1 MAERLRVALLFGGRS
16 AEHDVSVMSARNVF
30 RALDPARYDTV
41 PIGITRSG
49 AWLMCSLEA
58 GAFPAAVPESGPRVA
73 LVPGG
78 GGRLAILSEAEG
90 APADVSRAVDVVFP
104 ILHGPFGED
113 GTVQG
118 AAEIAGVPYVGSG
131 VLGSA
136 AAMDKDVAKRLMR
149 DGGLPIARFLTF
161 VKGDAPSFEAVV
173 AELGRPVFVKPAR
186 LGSSVGISKA
196 GTGQEFA
203 QAVAEAF
210 RHDRKILVEEYV
222 RGREIECGVLEGEDG
237 SLTASLPGEIAPSNR
252 HGFYTYEAKYLDED
266 GAAIRVPADLP
277 TEVSDKVRSLSIDAF
292 RALGCEGL
300 ARIDFFLREDGKLLV
315 NEVNT
320 LPGFTNISMYPK
332 VMEALGIGYSDL
344 VDRLIR
350 HALARAGLGGRAVR
364 QERRGLAAQ
373 APAELGPRAI
383 VGGGDVTGSVFQTNR
398 CA

>member
-1 MAERLRVALLFGGRS
+1 MAEGLRVALLFGGRS
-16 AEHDVSVMSARNVF
+16 AEHDVSVLSARNVF
-30 RALDPARYDTV
+30 RALDPARYHTI

-49 AWLMCSLEA
+49 VWRLCLLEN
-58 GAFPAAVPESGPRVA
+58 GAFPVTVPESGPLVA
-73 LVPGG
+73 LIPGG
-78 GGRLAILSEAEG
+78 AGRLAILPETEG
-90 APADVSRAVDVVFP
+90 AVADLSDTVDVVFP
-104 ILHGPFGED
+104 VLHGPFGED

-149 DGGLPIARFLTF
+149 DGGLPIARFSSF
-161 VKGDAPSFEAVV
+161 VQGDTPAFEAVV

-196 GTGQEFA
+196 STDQEFA
-203 QAVAEAF
+203 KAVAEAF
-210 RHDRKILVEEYV
+210 RHDRKVLVEEYV

-237 SLTASLPGEIAPSNR
+237 SLTASLPGEIVPSNR
-252 HGFYTYEAKYLDED
+252 HGFYTYEAKYLDEE
-266 GAAIRVPADLP
+266 GAAIKVPANLA
-277 TEVSDKVRSLSIDAF
+277 TEVGDKIRKLSIEAF

-300 ARIDFFLREDGKLLV
+300 ARIDFFLREDGSLII

-332 VMEALGIGYSDL
+332 VMEAIGISYPEL

-350 HALARAGLGGRAVR
+350 HALKRAGSTAK
-364 QERRGLAAQ
+364 
-373 APAELGPRAI
+373 I
-383 VGGGDVTGSVFQTNR
+383 
-398 CA
+398 

>member
-16 AEHDVSVMSARNVF
+16 AEHDVSVMSAGNVF
-30 RALDPARYDTV
+30 RALDPARYETI

-49 AWLMCSLEA
+49 AWLLCSLPG
-58 GAFPAAVPESGPRVA
+58 GAFPVALPESGPHVA

-78 GGRLAILSEAEG
+78 AGRLAILQERDG
-90 APADVSRAVDVVFP
+90 AADLSRVVDVVFP
-104 ILHGPFGED
+104 VLHGPFGED

-118 AAEIAGVPYVGSG
+118 VAEIAGVPYVGSG

-149 DGGLPIARFLTF
+149 DGGLPIARFLSF
-161 VKGDAPSFEAVV
+161 MRGDKPAFEAVV

-186 LGSSVGISKA
+186 LGSSVGVSKA
-196 GTGQEFA
+196 GTAQEFA
-203 QAVAEAF
+203 EAIAEAF

-237 SLTASLPGEIAPSNR
+237 SLIASPPGEIVPSNR
-252 HGFYTYEAKYLDED
+252 HGFYTYEAKYLDDE
-266 GAAIRVPADLP
+266 GAAIKVPADLAP
-277 TEVSDKVRSLSIDAF
+277 EVSDKVRKLSIEAF
-292 RALGCEGL
+292 RALGCESM
-300 ARIDFFLREDGKLLV
+300 ARVDFFLREDGGLIV

-332 VMEALGIGYSDL
+332 VMEALGISYSEL

-350 HALARAGLGGRAVR
+350 HALARAGMATEKAETRLRA
-364 QERRGLAAQ
+364 
-373 APAELGPRAI
+373 
-383 VGGGDVTGSVFQTNR
+383 
-398 CA
+398 